1 MKKQIIK
8 FSCVFSAVAALVACG
23 GGGGG
28 DNGSAS
34 NTDPTPYFYATTSSK
49 GDYSTWEIRG
59 SHLDAV
65 WQKVQPDGDIAFAT
79 QISATCSA
87 EDSFG
92 VRSCTI
98 DSTVCTDAAA
108 TCPATGPT
116 GSFNLRE
123 VPGVALYAEIASI
136 TDPQLHLGF
145 AMDATACTQD
155 VSGDY
160 TSIRTGLGV
169 SENFGMYRSDTNFE
183 NVMHADFGF
192 DTADANLSQTLA
204 YRTFTESESLFD
216 YGCFDGLRIRQLSG
230 GIIARSMITDSGLF
244 VMDLPAGQGGLLSF
258 RTENAATL
266 ADFAGK
272 SFGGISYPDN
282 DTTKFVNADF
292 SVVSGNQISFNVE
305 FSDGPTGIL
314 SLMPLTAASSVTDPA
329 YPDFTTAPA
338 GYGSSALASAY
349 ATPANIPGLFKL
361 DNLPDSGRVILAAM
375 IYNSKVIAMGMVYN
389 YRTTGD
395 INPGTGT
402 NFPADGL
409 YNTGN
414 FLLFEK

>member
-1 MKKQIIK
+1 MKNQFIK
-8 FSCVFSAVAALVACG
+8 LIGVSSAAALLAACG
-23 GGGGG
+23 GGGGS
-28 DNGSAS
+28 DNGTAS
-34 NTDPTPYFYATTSSK
+34 NPDPTAYLYATTSSK
-49 GDYSTWEIRG
+49 GDYSTWMIRG
-59 SHLDAV
+59 NHLDAL
-65 WQKVQPDGDIAFAT
+65 WQKVQADGQIAFAT
-79 QISATCSA
+79 QVSATCSG

-92 VRSCTI
+92 VRSCAI
-98 DSTVCTDAAA
+98 DTTSCTDAASP
-108 TCPATGPT
+108 CPAPGPT

-123 VPGVALYAEIASI
+123 VPGVALYAEIDSI

-145 AMDATACTQD
+145 AMDSSACTQD

-169 SENFGMYRSDTNFE
+169 NENFGLYRSDINFL
-183 NVMHADFGF
+183 NIMHADFGF
-192 DTADANLSQTLA
+192 DTADTNLTQTLA
-204 YRTFTESESLFD
+204 YRTGAESESLVD
-216 YGCFDGLRIRQLSG
+216 GGCYDGVRIRELG
-230 GIIARSMITDSGLF
+230 GGVIARTMITDSGLF

-266 ADFAGK
+266 ADFANK

-292 SVVSGNQISFNVE
+292 SAVSANQVSFNVA
-305 FSDGPTGIL
+305 FSDGASGIL
-314 SLMPLTAASSVTDPA
+314 SLMPLTTASSVTDPA
-329 YPDFTTAPA
+329 YPDFTSAPT
-338 GYGSSALASAY
+338 GYDSSALASTY
-349 ATPANIPGLFKL
+349 AAPTNMPGLFKL

-375 IYNSKVIAMGMVYN
+375 KYHSKVIAMGMVYN
-389 YRTTGD
+389 YRTTSD
-395 INPGTGT
+395 INPGTGL